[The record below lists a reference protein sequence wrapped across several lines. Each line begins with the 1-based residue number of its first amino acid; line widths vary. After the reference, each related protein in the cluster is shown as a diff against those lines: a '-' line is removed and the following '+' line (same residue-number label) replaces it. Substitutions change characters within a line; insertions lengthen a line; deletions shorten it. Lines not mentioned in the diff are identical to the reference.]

1 MLATKNPARRRRLR
15 MQFAFI
21 RMLAERLVISGW
33 IFTHFGLLSE
43 QLPVA
48 DENLLF
54 IKPTI
59 TPAPAPL

>member
-1 MLATKNPARRRRLR
+1 
-15 MQFAFI
+15 
-21 RMLAERLVISGW
+21 MLAERLVISGW